1 MMFYVMITLLFISCA
16 IVWYVK
22 RSNDVRVLAVRLLHH
37 PALSSCIFHC
47 LHLPILLFHLSL
59 INTVQ
64 KHAICTGRRSCHS
77 VYSHTSPHSRRANCT
92 VCLWVSA
99 YHLHNKFII
108 YLNPVPPELF
118 ANSCSSATCKVLKKV
133 FEQCCGEGIMFF
145 FLSLS
150 LSFSLLSPYW
160 LWSVTE
166 SFVFLGIHM
175 CWRPPAVRAAADS
188 FIHTHTS

>member
-1 MMFYVMITLLFISCA
+1 MLCVMFTLLFISCA
-16 IVWYVK
+16 IVSHVK
-22 RSNDVRVLAVRLLHH
+22 KGNDVRVLTVCLLHH

-59 INTVQ
+59 INTLQ

-77 VYSHTSPHSRRANCT
+77 VYSHKSPHSRRANCT

-118 ANSCSSATCKVLKKV
+118 ANSCSSATCKLLRKV

-145 FLSLS
+145 FSF
-150 LSFSLLSPYW
+150 SFSLSPY
-160 LWSVTE
+160 
-166 SFVFLGIHM
+166 
-175 CWRPPAVRAAADS
+175 
-188 FIHTHTS
+188 